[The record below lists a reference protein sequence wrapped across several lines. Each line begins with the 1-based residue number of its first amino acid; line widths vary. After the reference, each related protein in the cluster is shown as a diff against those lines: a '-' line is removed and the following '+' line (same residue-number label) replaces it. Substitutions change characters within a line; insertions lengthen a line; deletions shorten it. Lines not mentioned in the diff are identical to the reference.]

1 MSGKINLDELPTDFI
16 REAFPSL
23 FNKNNSRRSV
33 ELTGREKKLRAVG
46 HMLILLSSFPPTDQ
60 RQILRMVSENLD
72 TATKR
77 FWRDRAQSSP
87 KTTRRS
93 HSASS

>member
-46 HMLILLSSFPPTDQ
+46 HMLILLSSFPPTD
-60 RQILRMVSENLD
+60 
-72 TATKR
+72 
-77 FWRDRAQSSP
+77 
-87 KTTRRS
+87 
-93 HSASS
+93 